1 MRPRLPG
8 AVPGVAKSPN
18 VIGPVLAG
26 MGKHEEALVECQQA
40 DATHTLS
47 SQPSALFQQAGA
59 THTLSSQ
66 PSALF
71 QQADATH
78 TLSSQPSALSQS
90 KNAGAA
96 RGGLGSIIMYIFL
109 LQKVS

>member
-8 AVPGVAKSPN
+8 AVPDVAKSPN
-18 VIGPVLAG
+18 GIGPVLAG

-40 DATHTLS
+40 DATY
-47 SQPSALFQQAGA
+47 
-59 THTLSSQ
+59 TLSSQ

-90 KNAGAA
+90 NNAGAA

-109 LQKVS
+109 LQKVC